1 MPLKTGKRLTVNLD
15 DDVAAGAE
23 ERAKNM
29 RCSMS
34 DYVNRLILADLM
46 ERAGILL
53 TEHGAYFVRL
63 TDKETVDATPGQKVS
78 EPKPGEGPKPQT
90 GTGSPSRPYSPRR
103 RRDAS

>member
-1 MPLKTGKRLTVNLD
+1 MRYAPNARLFFAFCFENFDNSGDMPLKTGKRLTVNLD

-53 TEHGAYFVRL
+53 TEHGALLRAA
-63 TDKETVDATPGQKVS
+63 DRQGDG
-78 EPKPGEGPKPQT
+78 
-90 GTGSPSRPYSPRR
+90 
-103 RRDAS
+103 RRDPRAKSLRA